1 MPSIFETRILPELK
15 AREGGAKY
23 TNHPSDRGG
32 PTKYGIT
39 AATLGRYRRLGR
51 DATPAEVQA
60 LTEPEADAI
69 YTGLYWT
76 GPGYSR
82 IEPYSVAIAEELM
95 DTGVNMGT
103 GLPGSWLQRSLN
115 AMNRRGRLYPDLKV
129 DNDIGGRT
137 TDALRLLISA
147 DGKQQ
152 TEECILKLLNGLQ
165 TVRYLELCEGRSP
178 NEDFIRGWLRHRVG
192 L

>member
-1 MPSIFETRILPELK
+1 MSKFVTNILPGLK

-39 AATLGRYRRLGR
+39 AATLGRFRRLGR

-60 LTEPEADAI
+60 LTETEADAI

-82 IEPYSVAIAEELM
+82 VEAVSERIAEELL

-103 GLPGSWLQRSLN
+103 GVPGEWLQRALN
-115 AMNRRGRLYPDLKV
+115 VMNRKGTLFVDLKI
-129 DNDIGGRT
+129 DGDIGGATVRAIE
-137 TDALRLLISA
+137 ALIRA
-147 DGKQQ
+147 DGRAVA
-152 TEECILKLLNGLQ
+152 EECILKMLNGFQ
-165 TVRYLELCEGRSP
+165 TVRYIELCERRQP
-178 NEDFIRGWLRHRVG
+178 NEDFIRGWLRQRVG